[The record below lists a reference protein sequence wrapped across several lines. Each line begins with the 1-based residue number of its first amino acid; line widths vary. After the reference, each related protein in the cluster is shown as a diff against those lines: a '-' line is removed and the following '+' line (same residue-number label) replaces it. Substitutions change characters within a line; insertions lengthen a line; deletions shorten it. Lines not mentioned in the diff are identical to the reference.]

1 MDKFQ
6 WNYSTDDEKAL
17 TLEEYVLKLCDK
29 ICDPVEHLEECEGDM
44 MMSEYR
50 KLIAGGWHLKHLR
63 KQINKEEL

>member
-29 ICDPVEHLEECEGDM
+29 ICDPVEHLEDCEGDM